1 MPGEGSREVFR
12 SFRLGGLAAWR
23 EISIVSFGM
32 SASRLFVT
40 ALVVVVLT
48 AAHALAAGTSHR
60 QNVVFILADDLGIN
74 DLAWYGRGD
83 HCTPH
88 LDRLAREGVRF
99 TSAYCAQ
106 PICSPSRAAIM
117 TGKHPARLHLTT
129 YLPGRPD
136 CASQKL
142 LHPVMRQELPL
153 TEKTMAE
160 HFREAGYATAC
171 IGKWHLGGR
180 GFLPTDQGFDVYH
193 PGQANTTPSETEG
206 GKGEYDLTSQA
217 VKFIEANRDRPFF
230 LYLAHNSPHIPYSAR
245 TNWVAGNA
253 RAFEPVYA
261 ALIETLDDT
270 VGRLMAQ
277 LDALGLTT
285 NTIVVFT
292 SDNGGLHVPEG
303 GHAKITHN
311 TPFRAGKGFLYE
323 GGLRI
328 PLMVR
333 WPGKVVAGRTVVEP
347 VVNTD
352 WLPTLLELA
361 GLPVPND
368 LDGVSFAGLLTKPG
382 GWKPRRLFWH
392 FPHYTNQGSR
402 PAGAVRDGDW
412 KLIEHYEDGRVEL
425 FNLARDV
432 AETQDLSDQEPRQV
446 ATLRA
451 ALAAWRQS
459 VGAQTNPLN
468 LDFQA
473 DLHHPLYVDFDV
485 SRFDPPKAS
494 ALDWERIQTWRKGM
508 NAVLSTTQTP
518 KR

>member
-1 MPGEGSREVFR
+1 MN
-12 SFRLGGLAAWR
+12 GLHQ
-23 EISIVSFGM
+23 IVP
-32 SASRLFVT
+32 AL
-40 ALVVVVLT
+40 LVVALP
-48 AAHALAAGTSHR
+48 ALALLTETEGAQAPVSAR
-60 QNVVFILADDLGIN
+60 PNVVFILADDLGIN
-74 DLAWYGRGD
+74 DLACYGRGD

-88 LDRLAREGVRF
+88 LDRLAMEGVRF

-106 PICSPSRAAIM
+106 PICSPSRAAIQ

-129 YLPGRPD
+129 HLPGRPD

-142 LHPVMRQELPL
+142 LHPVIRQELPL
-153 TEKTMAE
+153 SEVTLAE

-171 IGKWHLGGR
+171 IGKWHLGGK

-193 PGQANTTPSETEG
+193 AGQANTIPSETEG

-217 VKFIEANRDRPFF
+217 AKFIEANRDRPFF

-253 RAFEPVYA
+253 GAFEPVYA
-261 ALIETLDDT
+261 ALIETLDET
-270 VGRLMAQ
+270 VGRLMAR

-333 WPGKVVAGRTVVEP
+333 WPGKVAAGRTVVEP

-361 GLPVPND
+361 GLPAPND
-368 LDGVSFAGLLTKPG
+368 LDGVSFAGLLTNQS

-425 FNLARDV
+425 FNLARDL
-432 AETQDLSDQEPRQV
+432 AEAQDLSAQEPQRV
-446 ATLRA
+446 AQLRE
-451 ALAAWRQS
+451 ALAVWRQA
-459 VGAQTNPLN
+459 VGAQTNAPNPDFDLRRYRE
-468 LDFQA
+468 LD
-473 DLHHPLYVDFDV
+473 VDVDV
-485 SRFDPPKAS
+485 SRYDPATADARS
-494 ALDWERIQTWRKGM
+494 RQLVLNWRKQM
-508 NAVLSTTQTP
+508 NAVLSTATQSNP
-518 KR
+518 R

>member
-1 MPGEGSREVFR
+1 MLIV
-12 SFRLGGLAAWR
+12 LLASAA
-23 EISIVSFGM
+23 VSWG
-32 SASRLFVT
+32 AERTKPNIL
-40 ALVVVVLT
+40 
-48 AAHALAAGTSHR
+48 
-60 QNVVFILADDLGIN
+60 FILCDDLGIN
-74 DLAWYGRGD
+74 DLHCYGRQD
-83 HCTPH
+83 HNTPN
-88 LDRLAREGVRF
+88 LDRLATQGTRF
-99 TSAYCAQ
+99 TSAHCAQ
-106 PICSPSRAAIM
+106 PICSPSRAAIL
-117 TGKHPARLHLTT
+117 TGKVPARLHLTT
-129 YLPGRPD
+129 FLPGRPNA
-136 CASQKL
+136 ASQKL
-142 LHPVMRQELPL
+142 LHPEIQMQVPL
-153 TEKTMAE
+153 EEKMIPEYLKA
-160 HFREAGYATAC
+160 AGYVSGAF
-171 IGKWHLGGR
+171 GKWHVGGK
-180 GFLPTDQGFDVYH
+180 GFEPQDQGFDLCH
-193 PGQANTTPSETEG
+193 PGRPNTTPSETEG

-261 ALIETLDDT
+261 ALIETLDET
-270 VGRLMAQ
+270 AGRLMAR
-277 LDALGLTT
+277 LDALGLAT

-328 PLMVR
+328 PLLVR
-333 WPGKVVAGRTVVEP
+333 WPGRVPAGRVVDDP

-361 GLPVPND
+361 GLPVPNA